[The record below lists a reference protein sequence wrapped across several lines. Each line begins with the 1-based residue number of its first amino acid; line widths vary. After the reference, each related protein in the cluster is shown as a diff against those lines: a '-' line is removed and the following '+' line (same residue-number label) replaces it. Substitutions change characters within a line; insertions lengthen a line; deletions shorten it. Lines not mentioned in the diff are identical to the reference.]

1 MSRPSQ
7 TPFARRLQSAMRARK
22 SRPARLWGQARLLA
36 WGMTL
41 GLLTLL
47 AACKDG
53 AKESVTRIEGRI
65 EGLGSDTLY
74 LYGADALYNRVDTIP
89 TSRDAF
95 SAKLTAV
102 DTLICAWL
110 RLPDGREYPLF
121 IGPGER
127 IRVKG
132 SLLLEP
138 ESVDRGA
145 TVEGSADNNLA
156 IAMAADS
163 LSAAV
168 DTLSPAVV
176 DSLLAVDGTFSPAV
190 VDSLSAVAGT
200 SPPAVDSLSAAV
212 DTLSPAVVKA
222 PTSTRPLR
230 LQVSGNR
237 PNEELTAFFQSV
249 DSLSALA
256 DNLFMA
262 STDSLL
268 VASADSLLMASA
280 DSLLIARTDSLLIAP
295 TDSLFKAFA
304 DSLLM
309 AHAEAFIRSHPASL
323 ASIAVLATYFVEVP
337 NPDVDRI
344 QAVASSMIGDIK
356 DRPYVE
362 DLLATFATDEKAK
375 TGKTITNFTLTGPDG
390 EKVSRTDYKDRYVL
404 LHFWASYDSLSRADL
419 ATYRRIYRKE
429 KDNKY
434 FSMLGVSLDVDRA
447 TWQAIIKSDTLR
459 WDQAYDPAGWCAV
472 IVGQMGLHRLPANIL
487 LNASGHVEARDL
499 TGDEVLA
506 KVADITQKRQ
516 NQEQRKLKA
525 EQDRKARQLKKK

>member
-7 TPFARRLQSAMRARK
+7 TPFARRIQSAMRAPK
-22 SRPARLWGQARLLA
+22 SHSVRLWGQARLLA

-65 EGLGSDTLY
+65 EGLGTDTLY

-95 SAKLTAV
+95 SVQLTAV

-132 SLLLEP
+132 CLLLEP
-138 ESVDRGA
+138 EPVDRGA
-145 TVEGSADNNLA
+145 TVEDSADNNLA

-163 LSAAV
+163 LSAAS

-176 DSLLAVDGTFSPAV
+176 DSLPA
-190 VDSLSAVAGT
+190 AAGT
-200 SPPAVDSLSAAV
+200 SPPAVDSLSAVV

-222 PTSTRPLR
+222 PSPTRPLR

-256 DNLFMA
+256 DSLFMA

-268 VASADSLLMASA
+268 VTSA

-323 ASIAVLATYFVEVP
+323 ASIAVLATYFVEVAD
-337 NPDVDRI
+337 PDVDRI

-447 TWQAIIKSDTLR
+447 AWQAIIKSDTLR

-472 IVGQMGLHRLPANIL
+472 IVGQMGLHRLPTNIL

>member
-7 TPFARRLQSAMRARK
+7 TPLAQRLQSAMRAPK
-22 SRPARLWGQARLLA
+22 SHPVRLWGQACLLA
-36 WGMTL
+36 WGMKL

-65 EGLGSDTLY
+65 EGLGTDTLY

-95 SAKLTAV
+95 SVQLTAV

-138 ESVDRGA
+138 ESVDRGT
-145 TVEGSADNNLA
+145 TVEDSAENNLA

-176 DSLLAVDGTFSPAV
+176 DSLLAVDGTLLPAV
-190 VDSLSAVAGT
+190 VDSLSAAAGT
-200 SPPAVDSLSAAV
+200 SLLAVDSLSAAV
-212 DTLSPAVVKA
+212 DTLSTAVVKA
-222 PTSTRPLR
+222 PTPTRPLR

-237 PNEELTAFFQSV
+237 PNEELTAFFLSV

-256 DNLFMA
+256 DSLFMA

-268 VASADSLLMASA
+268 VTSTDSLLMASA
-280 DSLLIARTDSLLIAP
+280 DSLLIAP

-323 ASIAVLATYFVEVP
+323 ASIAVLATYFVEVAD
-337 NPDVDRI
+337 PDVDRI

-472 IVGQMGLHRLPANIL
+472 IVGQMGLHRLPTNIL